1 MNIQS
6 KMPTTTDEFLRWN
19 EGREGKR
26 EFVRGRVVEMMI
38 NTTKNHARLAARLT
52 AALLGH
58 FVFPPYTVGTADF
71 GVKTPDGVRYP
82 DIFVDMETAT
92 SKGTDLAAS
101 HPLLLAEIL
110 SPSSYSRDFGEKVAD
125 YTGLP
130 TLKHYLILSQD
141 EPRAWL
147 WSRDAAGAWHGPEQF
162 SGRSEQVPLA
172 AFEIELDL
180 DDLYRAMFGQDTN

>member
-1 MNIQS
+1 MNLQTRY
-6 KMPTTTDEFLRWN
+6 PTTPDEFLRWN

-26 EFVRGRVVEMMI
+26 EFVRGRVVELMI

-52 AALLGH
+52 AALLAH
-58 FVFPPYTVGTADF
+58 LPFPPYTVGSADF

-141 EPRAWL
+141 EPRIWL
-147 WSRDAAGAWHGPEQF
+147 WSREAADAWQGPEQVF
-162 SGRSEQVPLA
+162 GLDGEVRLA
-172 AFEIELDL
+172 AFGITLNLGEL
-180 DDLYRAMFGQDTN
+180 YQGMFGQGAN